1 MKLHP
6 TPLSFYTS
14 SLLSV
19 PHGMFRRSGG
29 TSSAPFASLNFSN
42 NIGDQQERVQANRG
56 RAIAALQLRS
66 LVAVRQVHTDQVLVV
81 NQEHPRGEPE
91 GYDAIISTL
100 AGVGLLIQQADCQAL
115 LLHAPQQG
123 AVAAVHCGW
132 RGSVTDIIGKTIHR
146 LKTACGVNPADLR
159 VAVSPSLGP
168 CCAEFKHYQHE
179 LPVWMH
185 AFQVRPTYFD
195 FWAISRRQL
204 TRAGVLPKHIDIAA
218 VCTRCDDNFF
228 SYRRAQQEGNGIT
241 GRNGSIIGLPLLSP
255 LS

>member
-6 TPLSFYTS
+6 APLSFYTS

-29 TSSAPFASLNFSN
+29 TSSAPFASLNFSEH
-42 NIGDQQERVQANRG
+42 IGDQQERVQANRA
-56 RAIAALQLRS
+56 RAIEALQLPS
-66 LVAVRQVHTDQVLVV
+66 LVAVRQVHADRVLVV
-81 NQEHPRGEPE
+81 DKEHPRSESE

-100 AGVGLLIQQADCQAL
+100 TGVGLLIQQADCQAV

-146 LKTACGVNPADLR
+146 LQTAYGVNPADLR
-159 VAVSPSLGP
+159 AAVSPSLGP
-168 CCAEFKHYQHE
+168 CCAEFIHYQRE
-179 LPVWMH
+179 LPAWMH

-195 FWAISRRQL
+195 FWAISQHQL
-204 TRAGVLPKHIDIAA
+204 MAAGVPVKHIDIAS
-218 VCTRCDDNFF
+218 VCTRCDHNFF

-241 GRNGSIIGLPLLSP
+241 GRNGSIIGLPQ
-255 LS
+255 